1 MAKYAALNRS
11 VRERREACMHTWS
24 RRRSGVER
32 CAGCGDQFPCKRRC
46 YHVDCIT
53 RRLELKIIP
62 TFPSDFPLSMM
73 IMNGPRVTLDTT
85 PDDPIDWVIPTKLGD
100 VT

>member
-1 MAKYAALNRS
+1 M
-11 VRERREACMHTWS
+11 
-24 RRRSGVER
+24 
-32 CAGCGDQFPCKRRC
+32 
-46 YHVDCIT
+46 DCIT